1 MALQGLRGLNFL
13 HASKQIHRDLKP
25 ANMLLNHM
33 GELKISDFGLAR
45 KLGEEGSPR
54 SDQRSIDTVGGKAPA
69 FSSSTAAAGRD
80 PQCSSERDRG
90 KQRTPKRP
98 PKPRGGGRDSY
109 DGIAEQLTAVE
120 NDEGESAGVTG
131 GGLARG
137 TQSLHRAHTFVGT
150 ITYMSPERINGE
162 AYSYAADVWS
172 LGMSLLTTALG
183 TLPLETKH
191 GYWSVLHSVR

>member
-1 MALQGLRGLNFL
+1 
-13 HASKQIHRDLKP
+13 
-25 ANMLLNHM
+25 M

-45 KLGEEGSPR
+45 KLEEDVSPR
-54 SDQRSIDTVGGKAPA
+54 SGRRSIDAVGGKAPT
-69 FSSSTAAAGRD
+69 FSMSAAAAAESD
-80 PQCSSERDRG
+80 PRCSHKRDRA
-90 KQRTPKRP
+90 KTRVPKRP
-98 PKPRGGGRDSY
+98 LTPRRGGGHSHNR
-109 DGIAEQLTAVE
+109 IVEQLPAVK

-131 GGLARG
+131 GGSAQG
-137 TQSLHRAHTFVGT
+137 THSLHRAHTFVGT

-172 LGMSLLTTALG
+172 LGLSLLTTALG